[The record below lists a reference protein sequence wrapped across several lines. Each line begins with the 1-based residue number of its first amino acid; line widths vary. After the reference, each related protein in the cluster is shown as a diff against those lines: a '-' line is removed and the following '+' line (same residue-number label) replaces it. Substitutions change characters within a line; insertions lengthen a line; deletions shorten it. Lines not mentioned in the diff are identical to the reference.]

1 MDRMK
6 KIAAAV
12 LGFAAAFAV
21 AQEPTGTLK
30 KVKDSNT
37 ITLGIRETSVPFSY
51 LSDKQQPIG
60 YSIDLCMKVVDAV
73 KAELNLPNLQVKQ
86 VPVISQ
92 TRIPLVAN
100 GTVDIECGSTTNTL
114 TRQKQAEFSPV
125 TFIGGTRLLVKAKSG
140 IKEVEDLKGT
150 TISVSQGTTNER
162 VIKNLSEKL
171 NLGIKVLNVKDHGEG
186 FLVLESG
193 RVDANVSDDVQLY
206 GLRALARNPS
216 DYAVVGRQLSY
227 EPFGLMFRRGDP
239 DFKVLVTKT
248 LAGLMRSGEIE
259 KIHAKWF
266 GPLGIPVDEMT
277 RAAFAVQALPE

>member
-1 MDRMK
+1 MK
-6 KIAAAV
+6 GFALLLLACAAAS
-12 LGFAAAFAV
+12 AT
-21 AQEPTGTLK
+21 AQELTGTLRK
-30 KVKDSNT
+30 IKDAGA
-37 ITLGIRETSVPFSY
+37 ITLGIRETSAPFSY
-51 LSDKQQPIG
+51 LNDKQQPIG
-60 YSIDLCMKVVDAV
+60 YSIDLCMKIVEAV
-73 KAELNLPNLQVKQ
+73 KAELKVDKLEVKQ

-114 TRQKQAEFSPV
+114 TRQKQAEFSAV

-140 IKEVEDLKGT
+140 IKEVEDLKGK

-162 VIKNLSEKL
+162 VIKNLSEKM

-206 GLRALARNPS
+206 GLRSLAKKPD
-216 DYAVVGRQLSY
+216 DYAVVGRPLSY
-227 EPFGLMFRRGDP
+227 EPFGLMFRRGDA
-239 DFKVLVTKT
+239 DFKLLVNRT
-248 LAGLMRSGEIE
+248 LAGLMRSGEME

-266 GPLGIPVDEMT
+266 APLGIALDEAT
-277 RAAFAVQALPE
+277 RAAFALQALPE

>member
-1 MDRMK
+1 MQK
-6 KIAAAV
+6 TLAILLALCATTAS
-12 LGFAAAFAV
+12 
-21 AQEPTGTLK
+21 AQELTGTLK
-30 KVKDSNT
+30 KIKDSGA
-37 ITLGIRETSVPFSY
+37 ITLGIRETSAPFSY
-51 LSDKQQPIG
+51 LNEKQQPIG

-73 KAELNLPNLQVKQ
+73 KAELKMDKLEVKQ

-100 GTVDIECGSTTNTL
+100 GTVDVECGSTTNTL
-114 TRQKQAEFSPV
+114 TRQKQAEFSAV
-125 TFIGGTRLLVKAKSG
+125 TFIGGTRLLVKSKSG
-140 IKEVEDLKGT
+140 IREVEDLKGR

-162 VIKNLSEKL
+162 VIKNLSEKM

-206 GLRALARNPS
+206 GLRSLAKKPD

-227 EPFGLMFRRGDP
+227 EPFGLMFRRGDA
-239 DFKVLVTKT
+239 DFKLVVNRT
-248 LAGLMRSGEIE
+248 LANLMRSGEME

-266 GPLGIPVDEMT
+266 APLGIPLDEAT
-277 RAAFAVQALPE
+277 RAAFALQALPE